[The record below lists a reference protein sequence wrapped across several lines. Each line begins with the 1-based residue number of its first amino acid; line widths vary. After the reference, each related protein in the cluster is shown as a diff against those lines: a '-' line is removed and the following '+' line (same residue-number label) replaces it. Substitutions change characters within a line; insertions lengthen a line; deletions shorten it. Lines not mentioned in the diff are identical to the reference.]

1 MKITVNGT
9 ATEVTAKDLPGVLRE
24 LGYGDGKVATAVN
37 ERFVPASARSS
48 AVLGPGD
55 RLEVVTP
62 RQGG

>member
-9 ATEVTAKDLPGVLRE
+9 ATDVVATDLPAILRE

-37 ERFVPASARSS
+37 ERFVPVTARSG
-48 AVLGPGD
+48 AVLQPGD